1 MESELGIPLKRRG
14 GKAGGGWRRLLRRRV
29 PLLRWLPRYDRVS
42 ALADLVAGIT
52 LGLTLVPQSIAYAS
66 LANLPVQYGLY
77 SSFVGTMLYVVLGT
91 VKEVS
96 IGPTSLMALFTLQI
110 CRGLPVEFVVLLT
123 FLSGCVVLIM
133 GLLRL
138 GFLVELISPSVT
150 SGFTSATAIIIVAA
164 QLKGLLG
171 LSFTAESVGDNI
183 RLIVTKWDDVRPAD
197 AALGAVCCSVLLLL
211 RKLKDVRVRSERL
224 SRVLWLVSISRNA
237 LVVLAASSFAYLTH
251 HPHQP
256 PLFKLSGR
264 VEPGLPR
271 LSAPPFSASLD
282 NSTVTFVDMVHTL
295 GSAVIMMPI
304 VMVLANIAIAKAF
317 SAGGR
322 VDATQEMVTLG
333 LCNMAG
339 SLVHAMPTCGAFTR
353 SAVSHSS
360 GVRTPAAGLY
370 SGIITLLAL
379 IFLTQYFYFI
389 PKACLSSVLI
399 CAVIFMVDLR
409 IVFRLWRTDRQEL
422 AVLALTFCVSVAR
435 TVELAVL
442 AGALG
447 SLAVLLRQL
456 MRPAVSVCALKTS
469 AGEVVRVRAALGV
482 LYVSAELLARRVAR
496 AAHAAAP
503 RPVLLDCQH
512 HAMLDYAAVKML
524 ERMIKKFKTD
534 EQLLIIYNVPE
545 EHLQRYSELEGV
557 DARSLRAT
565 SVAAALASV
574 AHDADESVTL
584 LTGTERAHDA
594 HDDHDAHDPLV

>member
-1 MESELGIPLKRRG
+1 MEEEGLPVSWRG
-14 GKAGGGWRRLLRRRV
+14 AGDKAGGWARLARRRV
-29 PLLRWLPRYDRVS
+29 PLLRWLPTYDRVS

-183 RLIVTKWDDVRPAD
+183 RLIVTKWDDIRYAD
-197 AALGAVCCSVLLLL
+197 CALGAVCCTVLLLL
-211 RKLKDVRVRSERL
+211 RKLKDVRVRSP
-224 SRVLWLVSISRNA
+224 RVGRALWLVSISRNA

-251 HPHQP
+251 HPNQ

-271 LSAPPFSASLD
+271 LSVPPFSASVD
-282 NSTVTFVDMVHTL
+282 NSTVTFVDMVQQL
-295 GSAVIMMPI
+295 GSAVIMLPI

-317 SAGGR
+317 CAGGR

-339 SLVHAMPTCGAFTR
+339 ALVHAMPTCGAFTR

-399 CAVIFMVDLR
+399 CAVIFMVDVR
-409 IVFRLWRTDRQEL
+409 SVARLWRRDRREL
-422 AVLALTFCVSVAR
+422 AVLALTFCVSIVR

-442 AGALG
+442 AGAVA

-456 MRPAVSVCALKTS
+456 MRPDIQLHCIKT
-469 AGEVVRVRAALGV
+469 AHGEAVRVRPAQGLV
-482 LYVSAELLARRVAR
+482 YVNGELVARRLLAAAAR
-496 AAHAAAP
+496 AAP
-503 RPVLLDCQH
+503 RPVLLDCAH
-512 HAMLDYAAVKML
+512 LAMLDYAAMQVL
-524 ERMIKKFKTD
+524 ERLIKKLKAD
-534 EQLLIIYNVPE
+534 EQLLIMYNVAE
-545 EHLQRYSELEGV
+545 QLVARFELLEGV
-557 DARSLRAT
+557 ERRGLRAT
-565 SVAAALASV
+565 SAAEALASV
-574 AHDADESVTL
+574 AAAQLPAGEDSAALLAPAEPEPDAL
-584 LTGTERAHDA
+584 Q
-594 HDDHDAHDPLV
+594 P